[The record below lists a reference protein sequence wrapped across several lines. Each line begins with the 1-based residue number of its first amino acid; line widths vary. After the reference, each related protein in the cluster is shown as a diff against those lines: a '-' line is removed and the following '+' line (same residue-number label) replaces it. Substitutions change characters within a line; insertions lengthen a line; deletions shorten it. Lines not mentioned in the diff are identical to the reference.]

1 MKQQI
6 QLLLFAIKLHFGGE
20 SLGVI
25 FLCANRTKGLCI
37 LSFNTY
43 VHATANEP
51 LNVSKFSKINT
62 LFTLLNKVPG
72 LEVEIKRSAVK
83 GTYAYDTE
91 TAQAGFSHSSSSSYF
106 AKSIFIMCQ

>member
-6 QLLLFAIKLHFGGE
+6 HLLLFAIKLHFGSD

-37 LSFNTY
+37 LSFNTH

-51 LNVSKFSKINT
+51 LNVSKFSKINS
-62 LFTLLNKVPG
+62 LFTQLNKV
-72 LEVEIKRSAVK
+72 LEVEIKQSTVK
-83 GTYAYDTE
+83 GYKPVFHIPPPRHTLL
-91 TAQAGFSHSSSSSYF
+91 SRSSSC
-106 AKSIFIMCQ
+106 ANE